1 MDIAFDLGVNKSPE
15 GTVVIAEGQTKGRG
29 RLGRSWASPK
39 GKGIYFSVILRPQFA
54 PNETAKLTLLSAVA
68 LCEAIR
74 NVTGLPALIK
84 WPNDILIHNKKV
96 AGILTEMSAETD
108 RVKFVVI
115 GAGINV
121 NAKADSLPAGA
132 TSLRSELKKTVS
144 RIDLTKEILREIE
157 KWYTHLQDKGFSAIA
172 ARWRELSA
180 TLNKRVKVVDSGG
193 NIEGEAVDIDK
204 DGGLLIRNDAGVLL
218 KRMAGDIVQVRS

>member
-1 MDIAFDLGVNKSPE
+1 M
-15 GTVVIAEGQTKGRG
+15 
-29 RLGRSWASPK
+29 
-39 GKGIYFSVILRPQFA
+39 
-54 PNETAKLTLLSAVA
+54 
-68 LCEAIR
+68 
-74 NVTGLPALIK
+74 
-84 WPNDILIHNKKV
+84 
-96 AGILTEMSAETD
+96 
-108 RVKFVVI
+108 
-115 GAGINV
+115 
-121 NAKADSLPAGA
+121 
-132 TSLRSELKKTVS
+132 
-144 RIDLTKEILREIE
+144 TKEILREIE